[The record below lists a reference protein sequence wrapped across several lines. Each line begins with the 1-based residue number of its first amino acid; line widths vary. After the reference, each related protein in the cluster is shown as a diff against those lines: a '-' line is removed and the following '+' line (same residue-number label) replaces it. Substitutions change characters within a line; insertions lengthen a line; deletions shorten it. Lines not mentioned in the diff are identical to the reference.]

1 MATSPRERKAW
12 ICSCASAE
20 SDLSCDLPGHSADM
34 MKGSARRIRTSE
46 SGAVFARLHCAAMG
60 VQKLPEMPEN
70 PAPPSELE

>member
-34 MKGSARRIRTSE
+34 MKGSAPSAHHQNLAR
-46 SGAVFARLHCAAMG
+46 FARRLCAAMG
-60 VQKLPEMPEN
+60 SQKLPEMPEN